1 VARTIVVAGVG
12 LIPLRQTADHAGY
25 AAMGAQAVRLALAD
39 ARAGYESVQ
48 QAFASYGG
56 GDSCAG
62 QRVLYDI
69 GLTGIPIVN
78 LRSDGASALW
88 LARQAIVAGE
98 AEIVLAL
105 GFEPAP
111 AGAGRVGGA
120 AAAVLCSEGYARRHG
135 LDTRVRID
143 GVELVDR
150 APTDEPLGYEGL
162 AQCHQQVQQLR
173 GQPAWR
179 VAGAAAVV
187 TLYRN

>member
-1 VARTIVVAGVG
+1 MACSIVVAGVG
-12 LIPLRQTADHAGY
+12 LIPFRPAVEHASY
-25 AAMGAQAVRLALAD
+25 AAMGAQAARLALAD

-48 QAFASYGG
+48 QAFASYAC

-88 LARQAIVAGE
+88 LARQAIAAGE

-105 GFEPAP
+105 GFEQAV
-111 AGAGRVGGA
+111 AGAGRASGA

-135 LDTRVRID
+135 LDARVRVD
-143 GVELVDR
+143 GVGLAERVSTADL
-150 APTDEPLGYEGL
+150 PGYEGL
-162 AQCHQQVQQLR
+162 AQCHERVQRLR
-173 GQPAWR
+173 GQ
-179 VAGAAAVV
+179 AGSGGGAVV
-187 TLYRN
+187 SLHRN